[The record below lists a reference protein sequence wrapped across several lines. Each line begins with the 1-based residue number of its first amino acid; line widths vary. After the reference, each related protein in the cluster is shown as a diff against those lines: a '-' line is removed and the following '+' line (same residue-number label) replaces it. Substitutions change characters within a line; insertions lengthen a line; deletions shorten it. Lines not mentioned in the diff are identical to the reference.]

1 MPVIH
6 YQFERL
12 RFARDLAFCLCIAS
26 LDVRGAVL
34 SGSVSLAAG
43 HGIRASLTIH
53 DLSTPRT
60 AGHKPY
66 DHQFASKADG
76 SFSLTGVPAGKYR
89 ICVDAPHENVLDPCL
104 WSDTQQ
110 IWTVADSDNLTKLAI
125 KVQIGTQV
133 KVHVTD
139 PQGALPQTK
148 GGVHGEALSMV
159 VMTNRKR
166 YHNLRLLSAG
176 KNWSDHYVVVPF
188 DEPPVLVTES
198 ASLAVSDKDGKR
210 VSGDSQKMPV
220 RVAAGAIM
228 APVVVNVAKR

>member
-1 MPVIH
+1 MRTFTRVSWVTI
-6 YQFERL
+6 FGVMVL
-12 RFARDLAFCLCIAS
+12 TVTL
-26 LDVRGAVL
+26 RGAVL
-34 SGSVSLAAG
+34 SGSVTVSG
-43 HGIRASLTIH
+43 IRTIRASLSIH

-76 SFSLTGVPAGKYR
+76 TFSLTGVPAGKYR
-89 ICVDAPHENVLDPCL
+89 ICVDAPQENVLDPCL
-104 WSDTQQ
+104 WADTQQ
-110 IWTVADSDNLTKLAI
+110 TWTVADSDNLTKLAI
-125 KVQIGTQV
+125 RVQTGTQL
-133 KVHVTD
+133 KVHVND

-159 VMTNRKR
+159 VVTNRKR

-176 KNWSDHYVVVPF
+176 KNGSDHYVVVPF
-188 DEPPVLVTES
+188 DEPLVLVTES

-220 RVAAGAIM
+220 RVAAGATM
-228 APVVVNVAKR
+228 AAVVVNVAKR